1 MNEPVETESFA
12 KQQPDVLALE
22 QEILY
27 NNIQGARNALRE
39 LLLQM
44 GSLEHGTIGEALS
57 HLSQQALKHRVAA
70 IVLLRCIGVQ
80 GLLPEANTANQ
91 IIRSTVQ
98 LCEGA
103 VPDIVSFLRVDG
115 RSQNI
120 GKFIS
125 LAACHNRITE
135 ILSPLQVP
143 YGDLSALLSARRDI
157 LGCLNHS
164 IVRQYGS
171 PFFLKETRSTIESII
186 GKLARLSEATPSLLT
201 DIEDC
206 NQSISS
212 AQAEASATPTFL
224 NHDFLLPFL
233 LTAANVVSAFVNT
246 LRGRFATSIAFAR
259 NECLR
264 TSKKIPAA

>member
-1 MNEPVETESFA
+1 MT
-12 KQQPDVLALE
+12 
-22 QEILY
+22 
-27 NNIQGARNALRE
+27 
-39 LLLQM
+39 
-44 GSLEHGTIGEALS
+44 
-57 HLSQQALKHRVAA
+57 
-70 IVLLRCIGVQ
+70 
-80 GLLPEANTANQ
+80 PEANTANQ

-103 VPDIVSFLRVDG
+103 VPDIVNFLRIDS

-120 GKFIS
+120 DKFIS
-125 LAACHNRITE
+125 LAACHNRVAE

-164 IVRQYGS
+164 IIKQYGS
-171 PFFLKETRSTIESII
+171 PFLLKETRSTIESII
-186 GKLARLSEATPSLLT
+186 GKLGRLSETTPSLLT

-206 NQSISS
+206 NRSISS
-212 AQAEASATPTFL
+212 AKAEAFATPTFL
-224 NHDFLLPFL
+224 NHDFLFPFL

-259 NECLR
+259 TTGSELQKR
-264 TSKKIPAA
+264 YPLHESGR